1 MSVCESFP
9 KKRAILAVQFDGV
22 VYCLAGNISLKPQ
35 NNSDGI
41 CLERRI
47 VKNDRTQ
54 IAPPGEKPSAI
65 DPENEIAKR
74 GRCGLICAEPY
85 FEFVC
90 ASVFRIGAYDIERG
104 RVVKFSDSSYRRSL
118 AVREPGYARIDSD
131 LLPCNGRH
139 CRKSSHNHENT
150 CFHGEHYTKK
160 SLICV

>member
-65 DPENEIAKR
+65 D
-74 GRCGLICAEPY
+74 
-85 FEFVC
+85 
-90 ASVFRIGAYDIERG
+90 
-104 RVVKFSDSSYRRSL
+104 
-118 AVREPGYARIDSD
+118 SD